1 MIKDEVIAEAPPSV
15 VKVVIGPWVDTLE
28 VEAWVDTLEVEAWVD
43 ALEVEACVVDEVL
56 HSHSLIELQLSVLQ

>member
-28 VEAWVDTLEVEAWVD
+28 VEAWVD

-56 HSHSLIELQLSVLQ
+56 HSHTLIELQLSVSQ

>member
-15 VKVVIGPWVDTLE
+15 VRVLIGP
-28 VEAWVDTLEVEAWVD
+28 VETLEVEAWVD

-56 HSHSLIELQLSVLQ
+56 HSHSLIELQLSVSQ

>member
-15 VKVVIGPWVDTLE
+15 VKVVIGP
-28 VEAWVDTLEVEAWVD
+28 WVDTLEVEAWVD

-56 HSHSLIELQLSVLQ
+56 HSHSLIELQLSVSQ

>member
-28 VEAWVDTLEVEAWVD
+28 VEAWVVD
-43 ALEVEACVVDEVL
+43 GVL
-56 HSHSLIELQLSVLQ
+56 HSHSLIELQLSVSQ